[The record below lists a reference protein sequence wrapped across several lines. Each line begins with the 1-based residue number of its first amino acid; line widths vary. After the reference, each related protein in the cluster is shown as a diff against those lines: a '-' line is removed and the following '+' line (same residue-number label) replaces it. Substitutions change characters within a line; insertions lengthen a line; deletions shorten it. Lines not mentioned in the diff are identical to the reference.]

1 MQIYTLKHIL
11 EIFRFHAKHTSI
23 SDWLLELMGQIQE
36 KLANELKDSEEII
49 FLCDVFLMAVIT
61 FAGHDCLYSPM
72 EMVAV
77 TKEARLSLFPN
88 AVYSLI
94 SERLPTITVQVLKI
108 SNNYC
113 TILIIKC
120 GIYHT

>member
-1 MQIYTLKHIL
+1 
-11 EIFRFHAKHTSI
+11 
-23 SDWLLELMGQIQE
+23 MGQVQE
-36 KLANELKDSEEII
+36 KLANELKDPEEII

-94 SERLPTITVQVLKI
+94 SERLPTITVQVLQI
-108 SNNYC
+108 SNNYWLHN
-113 TILIIKC
+113 TYNKIRQISYLIIRLIWLY
-120 GIYHT
+120 G